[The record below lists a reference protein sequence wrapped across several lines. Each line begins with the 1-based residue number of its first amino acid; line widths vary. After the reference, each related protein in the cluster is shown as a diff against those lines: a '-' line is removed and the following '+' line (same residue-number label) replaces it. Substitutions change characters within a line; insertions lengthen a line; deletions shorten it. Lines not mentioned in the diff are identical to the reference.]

1 MLAEPKNGI
10 ANLGM
15 AVIIRQQKQP
25 DLALKYFK
33 LAIRSSAINNTSM
46 RYYYLD
52 FLCSENISEEII
64 KLRKEEERSGLN
76 CQNISKVK

>member
-1 MLAEPKNGI
+1 
-10 ANLGM
+10 
-15 AVIIRQQKQP
+15 
-25 DLALKYFK
+25 
-33 LAIRSSAINNTSM
+33 M

-52 FLCSENISEEII
+52 FLFSENISEQII